1 MMSQPSEIYHDR
13 VTTTLVDIRRITE
26 IRSYRIQFKLL
37 WLKRP
42 VGKRMTSAR
51 VIVVGNNKGGSGK
64 STIAMHVAIALIKAG
79 QRVATID
86 LDNKQKTLT
95 HYVDNR
101 RDWAHEASLELGVP
115 THMCFETVSGRTSE
129 VETLGRSAL
138 AEIVERLSRSH
149 DFVVI
154 DSPGHD
160 TYLNTFAHSLANTL
174 ITPLNDSFLD
184 FDVLG
189 TVDAESFKVTGISH
203 YAKMVEDARRARSAQ
218 DQPALDWVVL
228 RNRLST
234 LGSRNKRLVGDALGE
249 LSKTLN
255 FRVVDGL
262 AERVIFREFYP
273 RGLTAIDDASQ
284 LARGARPTMSH
295 VTAWLE
301 MERLM
306 TAIMLGHLVA
316 RPFDTSDAG
325 RDAA

>member
-1 MMSQPSEIYHDR
+1 
-13 VTTTLVDIRRITE
+13 
-26 IRSYRIQFKLL
+26 
-37 WLKRP
+37 
-42 VGKRMTSAR
+42 
-51 VIVVGNNKGGSGK
+51 
-64 STIAMHVAIALIKAG
+64 MHVAIALIKAG

-95 HYVDNR
+95 HYVDHR
-101 RDWAHEASLELGVP
+101 RDWARESSLNLEVP
-115 THMCFETVSGRTSE
+115 AHMCFETVGGRTSE

-154 DSPGHD
+154 DGPGHD
-160 TYLNTFAHSLANTL
+160 TYLTSFAHSLANTL

-189 TVDAESFKVTGISH
+189 TIDAQSFKVTGISH
-203 YAKMVEDARRARSAQ
+203 YAKMVEGARRERSIH
-218 DQPALDWVVL
+218 DQPAFDWVVL

-234 LGSRNKRLVGDALGE
+234 LGSRNKRLVGEALAE
-249 LSKTLN
+249 LSTTLN
-255 FRVVDGL
+255 FRVIDGL

-273 RGLTAIDDASQ
+273 RGLTAIDDVDQ
-284 LARGARPTMSH
+284 LALGARPTMSH
-295 VTAWLE
+295 VTARLE

-316 RPFDTSDAG
+316 RPPASPAIG